1 MGCATGGNEV
11 KCALCAFLLLSLS
24 ATSMGHA
31 ANAPSCT
38 LRQLASVELSVG
50 DDILVPIDYRGQRF
64 WMVLD
69 LGEAFGLLSPSAPDI
84 LRLHAEKLAGSR
96 PDDFQLSIGGSA
108 VKASATV
115 NSLYIGSYPISRHQF
130 FIDPREH
137 PTTSSPGE
145 TVIGSLGM
153 GELWPVDF
161 ELDLAHHRMS
171 LYSPEHCPG
180 AAAVRWPEYRSR
192 IPMELNEF
200 GNVYFPLELDGSKIE
215 ATISTASRD
224 TYMHLDVSRQ
234 VFGFDEH
241 SPGVQAV
248 AEADGRSHDYFRA
261 MTLTSGDLSL
271 SDVDVHL
278 VPPVKSCTLSKKG
291 MFGDV
296 AEFKGR
302 GDHLCYAVYPLVL
315 GRRTIEHMRL
325 YFATR
330 EKLIYFT
337 KVGAGE

>member
-1 MGCATGGNEV
+1 ML
-11 KCALCAFLLLSLS
+11 LCA
-24 ATSMGHA
+24 ASMGQA
-31 ANAPSCT
+31 ANSPSCT
-38 LRQLASVELSVG
+38 LRQLASVELSVA
-50 DDILVPIDYRGQRF
+50 DDVLVPVDYQGQKFR
-64 WMVLD
+64 MVLN
-69 LGEAFGLLSPSAPDI
+69 LGEAFGLLAPSAPGV
-84 LRLHAEKLAGSR
+84 LRLQAEKLAGSR
-96 PDDFQLSIGGSA
+96 PDDFKLSIGGSP
-108 VKASATV
+108 VTASATV
-115 NSLYIGSYPISRHQF
+115 SPLYIGSYRIPRRQF

-137 PTTSSPGE
+137 SARAPPGE
-145 TVIGSLGM
+145 PVIGSLGM
-153 GELWPVDF
+153 GELWPIDF
-161 ELDLAHHRMS
+161 ELDLPHHRLS
-171 LYSPEHCPG
+171 LYAPEHCPG

-192 IPMELNEF
+192 IPMELNEL
-200 GNVYFPLELDGSKIE
+200 GNVYFPLELDGAKIE
-215 ATISTASRD
+215 ATLSTASRD

-241 SPGVQAV
+241 SPGVQV
-248 AEADGRSHDYFRA
+248 SVDADGRAHDYFRA

-278 VPPVKSCTLSKKG
+278 VPPARSCTLSKVG

-302 GDHLCYAVYPLVL
+302 DDHLCYAVYPLVL
-315 GRRTIEHMRL
+315 GRRTIEHLRL